1 MTKTLKCDVLVI
13 GTGIIGSMAAL
24 YLQNAGREV
33 FLLERGEVARGA
45 SSGNAGILAFPEII
59 PIPAPGIMRKAPRWL
74 SIRSARSACRLPMR
88 RRSRRGCGVSG
99 APALSATFATA

>member
-33 FLLERGEVARGA
+33 VLLERGEVARGA
-45 SSGNAGILAFPEII
+45 SSGNAGILAFLKSSPF
-59 PIPAPGIMRKAPRWL
+59 PLPA
-74 SIRSARSACRLPMR
+74 S
-88 RRSRRGCGVSG
+88 
-99 APALSATFATA
+99 

>member
-33 FLLERGEVARGA
+33 VLLERGEVARGRVPA
-45 SSGNAGILAFPEII
+45 MPAF
-59 PIPAPGIMRKAPRWL
+59 WL
-74 SIRSARSACRLPMR
+74 SPKSYPFPLPA
-88 RRSRRGCGVSG
+88 S
-99 APALSATFATA
+99 

>member
-45 SSGNAGILAFPEII
+45 SSGNA
-59 PIPAPGIMRKAPRWL
+59 
-74 SIRSARSACRLPMR
+74 
-88 RRSRRGCGVSG
+88 
-99 APALSATFATA
+99 